1 MKIQN
6 TRRHNGFT
14 LVELLVVIVI
24 IAVLASAGLAGG
36 NYALLQ
42 AKKTRAL
49 ALATGIEQA
58 VNNFV
63 RDTGTYP
70 KNNVEGDEKIGTC
83 DKAQNFSSEF
93 LEVLLAIENSKTPLN
108 TKGLKY
114 LDIPEGKVNKDG
126 LIYEQ
131 GGGASDNA
139 KVRGI
144 YDPWGGP
151 FLVQFDGDYDDQI
164 TVKTGVDKTSKV
176 VRGRKVLVW
185 SNGHI
190 NTTDQ
195 NNSKKSKPTDA
206 VKTWK

>member
-1 MKIQN
+1 MKIQHI
-6 TRRHNGFT
+6 RRPSGFT

-24 IAVLASAGLAGG
+24 IAVLASAGLAVG
-36 NYALLQ
+36 NRVMLSAKNVKALSI
-42 AKKTRAL
+42 
-49 ALATGIEQA
+49 ATGIEQA

-70 KNNVEGDEKIGTC
+70 KNGIESDEKIGTN
-83 DKAQNFSSEF
+83 DKSQNFSQEF
-93 LEVLLAIENSKTPLN
+93 LDTLLALEKSESPLN
-108 TKGLKY
+108 AKGIKY
-114 LDIPEGKVNKDG
+114 LDIPEGKANKDG

-131 GGGASDNA
+131 GGGESANA
-139 KVRGI
+139 QVRGI

-164 TVKTGVDKTSKV
+164 TVKTGVDRNSKV
-176 VRGRKVLVW
+176 VRGRKVVVW
-185 SNGHI
+185 SNGPN

-195 NNSKKSKPTDA
+195 SNSKSGKPTDA